1 MGKMSRLLF
10 LFGIFSVLFSAC
22 QEDGPQPVLPE
33 GEDFYEGPQ
42 KLITLQQET
51 EDFHYA
57 KFVCAISTEDG
68 TVISGKENICVWMA
82 NLFLRSMSD

>member
-51 EDFHYA
+51 EDFH
-57 KFVCAISTEDG
+57 
-68 TVISGKENICVWMA
+68 
-82 NLFLRSMSD
+82 

>member
-42 KLITLQQET
+42 KLITLPRRR
-51 EDFHYA
+51 FPA
-57 KFVCAISTEDG
+57 PPA
-68 TVISGKENICVWMA
+68 A
-82 NLFLRSMSD
+82 LR